1 MSDFP
6 EGMPL
11 RDAPNVEERFL
22 ELIEDSSASQMK
34 GTMQWRPGTKEDPAN
49 DANMLSITPSL
60 SRLPEKETSMNI
72 TKL

>member
-34 GTMQWRPGTKEDPAN
+34 GTMQWRPGTKKDPAN
-49 DANMLSITPSL
+49 DANMLSIMQYHHLCQNCRRKKHP
-60 SRLPEKETSMNI
+60 
-72 TKL
+72 